1 MYKELSEK
9 AIKNIYSGSTQAV
22 VNIYF
27 DDVLVNPK
35 YILDFKLGGEVF
47 DETFELGSVFSQYV
61 ELKIHKQAKITKPNK
76 IKIEYGVLVN
86 NALTVA
92 EVNKMLVCDLNNLI
106 VKSLSKHNDS
116 FEMMPIG
123 VYNIDDYNEEDDNV
137 INIKALDNIIKLDVD
152 DGYYDARELI
162 KDKGYA
168 TLGEIAEDICKK
180 KGLKL
185 ETSSFTNSNKRIAV
199 YDNQIKARQYMSYIA
214 EKAGGIC
221 CASREGEIQIKQLGK
236 DTEKIPQNL
245 FKTYKWGEEHQISR
259 VAYENGTESFKIG
272 DETKETLWIR
282 QDNLFISDEDDIQ
295 NIYDEIKDMS
305 IYSFEGT
312 VIINPA
318 VDIGDFLDIDGKL
331 VIYQGEMA
339 FNKRFIAD
347 IKSQIS
353 IKQKQETTTKTISQ
367 QVINRRVQSTI
378 DEIEGKITQLI
389 QDITNTSEKT
399 NKIES
404 TIDGTTQTIK
414 NLEDGIGTIEE
425 LKTSIEGIKNTLK
438 TQGGF
443 NLLRN
448 SVGIFGKEY
457 WEGSITQYQD
467 TEVFQNNISK
477 SAIML
482 PSGNILQNV
491 NPLKNGTYN
500 ISFNYKKRVQA
511 AAVKVSINGTE
522 ETLTGTS
529 WTAYEKTI
537 KITNNK
543 FTIKFI
549 SDTANSCLISDLILI
564 PGESKNTWSQNIN
577 ETSSETVQI
586 GEGIQVES
594 TKTNT
599 YTRID
604 SDGNRTFNKSTNE
617 VVTEQTDKGTRT
629 NNLIVITEAE
639 ITGLLQQQH
648 EDQVWLNVL

>member
-137 INIKALDNIIKLDVD
+137 INIKALDNIIKLDAD
-152 DGYYDARELI
+152 DGYYDASELI

-245 FKTYKWGEEHQISR
+245 FKTYKWGEKHQISR

-389 QDITNTSEKT
+389 QDITKTSEKT

-438 TQGGF
+438 TQGGS

-467 TEVFQNNISK
+467 TDVFQNNISK

-482 PSGNILQNV
+482 PNGNILQTV

-511 AAVKVSINGTE
+511 AVVKVSINGIE
-522 ETLTGTS
+522 ETLTETS

-629 NNLIVITEAE
+629 NNLTVTTEAE

-648 EDQVWLNVL
+648 GEQVWLNVL

>member
-1 MYKELSEK
+1 MYKELSKK

-137 INIKALDNIIKLDVD
+137 INIKALDNIIKLDAD
-152 DGYYDARELI
+152 DGYYDASELI

-245 FKTYKWGEEHQISR
+245 FKTYKWGEKHQISR

-339 FNKRFIAD
+339 FNKRFITD

-353 IKQKQETTTKTISQ
+353 IKQKQETTTKTFSQ
-367 QVINRRVQSTI
+367 QVINRRVQSAI

-389 QDITNTSEKT
+389 QDITKTSEKA

-511 AAVKVSINGTE
+511 AVVKVSINGTE

-617 VVTEQTDKGTRT
+617 VATEQTDKGTRT
-629 NNLIVITEAE
+629 NNLTVITEAE
-639 ITGLLQQQH
+639 ITGLLQQKQ

>member
-221 CASREGEIQIKQLGK
+221 CASREGKIQIKQLGK